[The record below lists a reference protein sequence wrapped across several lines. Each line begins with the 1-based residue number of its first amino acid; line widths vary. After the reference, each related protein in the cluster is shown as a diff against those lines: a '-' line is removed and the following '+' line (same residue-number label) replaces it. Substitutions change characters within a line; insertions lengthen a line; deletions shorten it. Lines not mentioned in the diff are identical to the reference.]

1 MTRTYVLDAS
11 AVLDFVEAGHGS
23 GTVERLLNDALHQQ
37 SVVFVSVVNWGE
49 VFYLLWHRRGEEN
62 ARQVMASLSPL
73 PLEVIPVDEVQ
84 AFKAAEIKALHKLSF
99 VDGLAA
105 ALAELRNATLVTG
118 DRDFERLG
126 RRVQVLWLPRP

>member
-1 MTRTYVLDAS
+1 MTRSYVLDAN
-11 AVLDFVEAGHGS
+11 AIVDFVESGHGS
-23 GTVERLLNDALHQQ
+23 GTVERLLNDALRQRG
-37 SVVFVSVVNWGE
+37 SILVSVVNWGE
-49 VFYLLWHRRGEEN
+49 VFYLLWNRRGAEN
-62 ARQVMASLSPL
+62 ARQVMAKLSPL

-84 AFKAAEIKALHKLSF
+84 AFKAAEIKVLHKLSF

-126 RRVQVLWLPRP
+126 RRVRILWLPRP